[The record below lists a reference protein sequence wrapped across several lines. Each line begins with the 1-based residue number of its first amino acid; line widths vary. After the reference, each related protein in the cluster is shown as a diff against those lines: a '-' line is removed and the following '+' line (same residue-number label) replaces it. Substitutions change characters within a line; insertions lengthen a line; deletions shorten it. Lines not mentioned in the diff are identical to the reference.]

1 MSPIKLDKK
10 KKVRKQDKEKKILK
24 QDKEKNVHEQDKE
37 LKSKIA
43 ILDKRDKELK
53 LAIAIIDT
61 GWKVFYAANELN
73 NLVRRY
79 DIAIKRMG
87 NADAAE
93 YVNDNYIVERM
104 QDARNSVFSI
114 YMSILECLRRYLVKQ

>member
-10 KKVRKQDKEKKILK
+10 KKILK
-24 QDKEKNVHEQDKE
+24 QDKGKNVHERDEE

-61 GWKVFYAANELN
+61 GWKVFHAANELN

-87 NADAAE
+87 NADAVE
-93 YVNDNYIVERM
+93 YVKDNYVVERM
-104 QDARNSVFSI
+104 QDARNAVFSI
-114 YMSILECLRRYLVKQ
+114 YRSILDCLRRLVKQ